1 MCNVSVEGPFWLD
14 DHDVN
19 FFPPIDYALEE
30 PNGLLCVGGDLSP
43 ERLLAAYRYSL
54 FPWFN
59 DDQPILWWSPN
70 PRAVLFPA
78 DIHISR
84 SLRKAIRKKKYY
96 VTFDQCFTDVVAA
109 CAEPRP
115 YEANTWISD
124 EIRRAYTQL
133 HQMGYAHSVEV
144 WQGEQLVGGLYG
156 IALGKVFFGE
166 SMFSRATDSS
176 KIAFVYLTRQLQQW
190 GFQLIDCQVASE
202 HLTSL
207 GAIDIDRNQFID
219 LLNQHSET
227 AVQRSTP
234 WHFDQD
240 FDPLKIN
247 N

>member
-1 MCNVSVEGPFWLD
+1 MCNIPVEGPFWLD

-70 PRAVLFPA
+70 PRAVLLPA

-84 SLRKAIRKKKYY
+84 SLRKAIRKKKYRI
-96 VTFDQCFTDVVAA
+96 TFDQCFTDVVSA

-133 HQMGYAHSVEV
+133 HQLGYAHSVEA
-144 WQGEQLVGGLYG
+144 WQGEQLMGGLYG

-219 LLNQHSET
+219 LLDQHSEP
-227 AVQRSTP
+227 AIQRPAP
-234 WHFDQD
+234 WYFDQD

-247 N
+247 D